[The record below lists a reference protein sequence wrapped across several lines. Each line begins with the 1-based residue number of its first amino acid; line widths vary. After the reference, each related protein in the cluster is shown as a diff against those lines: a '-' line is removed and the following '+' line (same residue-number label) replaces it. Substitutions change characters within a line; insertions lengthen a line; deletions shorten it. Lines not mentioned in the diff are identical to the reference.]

1 MEEIIDFLNLQEIRK
16 QTVGALPYGKRKV
29 VELGRAL
36 ALEPR
41 MLILDEPM
49 AGMNLDE
56 KEDMARSIEDG
67 TRIPMIVPRGYWRR

>member
-1 MEEIIDFLNLQEIRK
+1 MEEIIDFLNLQETRK

-29 VELGRAL
+29 VELGRVL
-36 ALEPR
+36 TLEPR

-56 KEDMARSIEDG
+56 KEDVARYIEDG
-67 TRIPMIVPRGYWRR
+67 TRIPGIVPRGYWRR